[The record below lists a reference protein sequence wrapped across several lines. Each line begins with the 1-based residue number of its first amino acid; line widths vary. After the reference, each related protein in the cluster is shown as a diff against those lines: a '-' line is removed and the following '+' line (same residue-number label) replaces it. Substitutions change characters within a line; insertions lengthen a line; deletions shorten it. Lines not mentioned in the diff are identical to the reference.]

1 MLVTDGISATGMGDG
16 RYMLG
21 SFEVQVK
28 GDRAELDGVLAGSV
42 LTLDRAVRNVTKFA
56 DWKLQDAVRLATLN
70 PARVIGVS
78 DRKGKIAVGADADFA
93 VLTPKGE
100 VVRSI
105 FAGRV

>member
-1 MLVTDGISATGMGDG
+1 MGDG

-56 DWKLQDAVRLATLN
+56 DWKLQDAMRLATLN

-78 DRKGKIAVGADADFA
+78 DRKGNIAVGADADFA

-100 VVRSI
+100 VVRTISPV
-105 FAGRV
+105 ASSAA

>member
-1 MLVTDGISATGMGDG
+1 
-16 RYMLG
+16 
-21 SFEVQVK
+21 
-28 GDRAELDGVLAGSV
+28 

-56 DWKLQDAVRLATLN
+56 DWTLQDAVRLATLN

-78 DRKGKIAVGADADFA
+78 DRKGKIAPGAAADFA

-100 VVRSI
+100 VVRTI